1 MNNENEQKLVNIS
14 QEIKSKQI
22 AAIKD
27 VVRLTFEHLQSLEKM
42 RNILQEQIKILKFDL
57 VDLKEGRL
65 DRINERQSMNEACK
79 GISVLQIVK
88 NDDNQKAGNPWYIN
102 YGITF
107 SLDGVPISIYIN
119 NSITKMHASGS
130 YKLKD
135 GSIKYL

>member
-79 GISVLQIVK
+79 GISILKVSK
-88 NDDNQKAGNPWYIN
+88 DEEEKGNNPWYIN